1 LTYNI
6 NIQYTTIITITTMT
20 DSSNPASA
28 SFMSEEDLKDMGITR
43 SLWDTWYS
51 AMSALYAVG
60 LQQYPSETAQ
70 IENNINIGDISISA
84 NFVNGGW
91 IEVSVA
97 KGDVDHLSMRHE
109 GNMELLIGV
118 VFAMVQSLRESNDDN
133 DVTESPMTDT
143 EPQA

>member
-1 LTYNI
+1 
-6 NIQYTTIITITTMT
+6 MT

-70 IENNINIGDISISA
+70 TENNINIGDASISA
-84 NFVNGGW
+84 NFINGGW

-118 VFAMVQSLRESNDDN
+118 VFAMVQSLRESNDNDN
-133 DVTESPMTDT
+133 VTESPMTDT

>member
-1 LTYNI
+1 
-6 NIQYTTIITITTMT
+6 MT

-28 SFMSEEDLKDMGITR
+28 SFMSDEDLKDMDITR

-70 IENNINIGDISISA
+70 IENNINIGDASISA
-84 NFVNGGW
+84 NFINGGW

-118 VFAMVQSLRESNDDN
+118 VFAMVQSLRDDN
-133 DVTESPMTDT
+133 ATESPESVMTQHQ
-143 EPQA
+143 P

>member
-1 LTYNI
+1 
-6 NIQYTTIITITTMT
+6 MT

>member
-1 LTYNI
+1 
-6 NIQYTTIITITTMT
+6 MT

-28 SFMSEEDLKDMGITR
+28 SFMSDEDLKDMDITR

-70 IENNINIGDISISA
+70 TENNINIGDASISA
-84 NFVNGGW
+84 NFINGGW

-118 VFAMVQSLRESNDDN
+118 VFAMVQSLRESNDNNNDDN
-133 DVTESPMTDT
+133 DNVTESPMTDT

>member
-1 LTYNI
+1 
-6 NIQYTTIITITTMT
+6 MT

-70 IENNINIGDISISA
+70 TENNINIGDASISA
-84 NFVNGGW
+84 NFINGGW

-118 VFAMVQSLRESNDDN
+118 VFAMVQSLRESNDNDN
-133 DVTESPMTDT
+133 DNVTESPMTDT

>member
-1 LTYNI
+1 
-6 NIQYTTIITITTMT
+6 MT

-43 SLWDTWYS
+43 ALWNTWYS

-70 IENNINIGDISISA
+70 VENNINIGDVAISA

-118 VFAMVQSLRESNDDN
+118 VFAMVQSLREVDN
-133 DVTESPMTDT
+133 VTESPMTDT

>member
-1 LTYNI
+1 
-6 NIQYTTIITITTMT
+6 MT

-28 SFMSEEDLKDMGITR
+28 SFMSDEDLKDMGITR

-60 LQQYPSETAQ
+60 LQQYPSETSQ
-70 IENNINIGDISISA
+70 VENNINIGDASISA

-118 VFAMVQSLRESNDDN
+118 VFAMVQSLRESNDNDN
-133 DVTESPMTDT
+133 NDDNATESPESVMTQHQ
-143 EPQA
+143 P